1 MPIPITDLLKE
12 QQIVLDIT
20 APNESSA
27 LRTIV
32 ETFAGNAA
40 VRDLPGFYE
49 ELIAREKIQSTVSG
63 NGIAFPHA
71 RTDLVDDLV
80 LAIGRSPGGIPF
92 GESGQ
97 LAHLLFVIG
106 TPKRLVRDYL
116 VCIGALAR
124 VLRNPERR
132 EALMKA
138 TERREFLEIL
148 RSALAENL

>member
-12 QQIVLDIT
+12 EQILLEIA

-27 LRTIV
+27 LRMV
-32 ETFAGNAA
+32 VDSFAGNLA
-40 VRDLPGFYE
+40 VRDLPGFYN
-49 ELIAREKIQSTVSG
+49 ELLEREKIQSTASG

-80 LAIGRSPGGIPF
+80 LAIGRIPAGVPF
-92 GESGQ
+92 GEKKE
-97 LAHLLFVIG
+97 LVHLMFVIG

-124 VLRNPERR
+124 ILRNGERR
-132 EALMKA
+132 EALMNV
-138 TERREFLEIL
+138 TDRGEFLEIL
-148 RSALAENL
+148 RNALAENL